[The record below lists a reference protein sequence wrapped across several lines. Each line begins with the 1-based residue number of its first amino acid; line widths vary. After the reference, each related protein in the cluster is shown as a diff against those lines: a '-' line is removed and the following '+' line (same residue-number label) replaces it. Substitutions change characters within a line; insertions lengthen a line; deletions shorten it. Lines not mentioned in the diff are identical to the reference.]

1 MQKKISEKSF
11 DEFKNEPIEK
21 LLNMSDRN
29 LNTLLLE
36 LFNRRSKNIIPKDVY
51 QKYNDFYEF
60 FGPSKESLRNIIEL
74 DNLFLNCLPEKYEAI
89 ELSPITPFGAN
100 TCITKLSQKNIL
112 STAKNSEVCS
122 DATTALSYGACKKRK
137 SLIKD
142 PDKINT
148 DVNMATIK
156 KF

>member
-51 QKYNDFYEF
+51 QKYNDL
-60 FGPSKESLRNIIEL
+60 SK
-74 DNLFLNCLPEKYEAI
+74 
-89 ELSPITPFGAN
+89 
-100 TCITKLSQKNIL
+100 
-112 STAKNSEVCS
+112 
-122 DATTALSYGACKKRK
+122 
-137 SLIKD
+137 
-142 PDKINT
+142 
-148 DVNMATIK
+148 
-156 KF
+156 

>member
-100 TCITKLSQKNIL
+100 TCITKLSQKIFYL
-112 STAKNSEVCS
+112 LQKIPKYVVMQQQHFHMR
-122 DATTALSYGACKKRK
+122 LVKKE
-137 SLIKD
+137 
-142 PDKINT
+142 NH
-148 DVNMATIK
+148 
-156 KF
+156 